1 MKAKR
6 TALFGVL
13 VSLICATASAQLA
26 PNTGGDIGLFTMPTA
41 DQPEPGHFTLGAYGW
56 LTQLIAGPLIT
67 QDIPEQNRVY
77 RQTSFEGSLG
87 FGFTRNWSIFA
98 SAGGDEWKNRGGW
111 QGGAVAGV
119 PFPNDF
125 TVTQGRKLRVGTKV
139 SLFSEND
146 PNFRV
151 GLWVTSHIPINN
163 TATVNTPGFSGTAS
177 INSSRTDWEWGAAV
191 SKGVVTGMVQ
201 YVLSGRNDLDIRPSN
216 LLRFGLG
223 ADFPITESLH
233 TIGELTYTISD
244 GGDLPAPNYG
254 VLNAGIRYW
263 IGRTGFAISTALGMN
278 LNLLINHG
286 NNPAPW
292 GGVLGVTYAAFPPP
306 PPPPVEMPPPAPTE
320 KIVEQVQAAPAPA
333 PAPAAAPA
341 PPPPPTP
348 KKTTDEIFFD
358 AGSARLTNI
367 AKAMLDGIALRM
379 KNDLNATAAITGY
392 SDNSGKEDA
401 NVAIS
406 AKRAEAAKEY
416 LVTRHGIDPNRI
428 TTAAKGSQ
436 DAAYDNTTPE
446 GRGKNRRAVI
456 VVTLISG
463 A

>member
-6 TALFGVL
+6 TALLGVL
-13 VSLICATASAQLA
+13 VSLIGATAWAQLA

-56 LTQLIAGPLIT
+56 LSQLTAGPLPD

-77 RQTSFEGSLG
+77 RQTSFEGSVG

-98 SAGGDEWKNRGGW
+98 SAGWDEFKNRGGW
-111 QGGAVAGV
+111 EGGAIAGL
-119 PFPNDF
+119 PFPDTF
-125 TVTQGRKLRVGTKV
+125 TVSQGRKLRIGTKV

-146 PNFRV
+146 PEFRV
-151 GLWVTSHIPINN
+151 GFWVTSHIP
-163 TATVNTPGFSGTAS
+163 VNDTGTLTTPNFSGSTS
-177 INSSRTDWEWGAAV
+177 INSPRTDWEWGGAV

-201 YVLSGRNDLDIRPSN
+201 YVLSGRNDLDVRPSN

-223 ADFPITESLH
+223 VDVPIKSMPSLH
-233 TIGELTYTISD
+233 TIGELTYTIND
-244 GGDLPAPNYG
+244 GGDLPAPNYA

-263 IGRTGFAISTALGMN
+263 IGRSGVAISTALGMN

-292 GGVLGVTYAAFPPP
+292 GGVIGVTYAAFPPP

-320 KIVEQVQAAPAPA
+320 KIVEEVQAAPAPA
-333 PAPAAAPA
+333 PAAPA
-341 PPPPPTP
+341 PPPPPAP

-392 SDNSGKEDA
+392 SDNSGKEDV

-436 DAAYDNTTPE
+436 DPAYDNATPE
-446 GRGKNRRAVI
+446 GRAKNRRAVI